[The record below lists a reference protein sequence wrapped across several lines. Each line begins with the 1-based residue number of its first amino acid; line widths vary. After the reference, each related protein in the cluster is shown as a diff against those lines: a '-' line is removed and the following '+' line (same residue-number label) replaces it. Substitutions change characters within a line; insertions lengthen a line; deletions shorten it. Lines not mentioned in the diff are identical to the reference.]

1 MIPFAE
7 TSKPFSTDNS
17 SSPTRA
23 VFPNLPTNQPNRK
36 LLACLISVEDQIV
49 PFATPLHSHLP
60 GRGPP
65 RRGFSFSKFGVT
77 VSQLVEIS
85 SKKKVT
91 EGDVC
96 LTNGNNLCLG
106 TSAKK
111 LVALPTATWE
121 AMSEVINTGKDGNS
135 LLRPGCN
142 PPNCFFPNAI
152 PLGEMIE
159 KNAPHP
165 SLKRGIRADFRRIVA
180 SWSSRRIPIGCPSP
194 GSLLRE
200 IKLAQIRECASF
212 TRLFFFYG
220 QIRMKFDR
228 ADPPSLS
235 WLGGKA
241 TIQVREV
248 VLPSRSRLRIRLPS
262 E

>member
-1 MIPFAE
+1 M
-7 TSKPFSTDNS
+7 
-17 SSPTRA
+17 
-23 VFPNLPTNQPNRK
+23 
-36 LLACLISVEDQIV
+36 
-49 PFATPLHSHLP
+49 
-60 GRGPP
+60 
-65 RRGFSFSKFGVT
+65 
-77 VSQLVEIS
+77 
-85 SKKKVT
+85 
-91 EGDVC
+91 C

-180 SWSSRRIPIGCPSP
+180 SWSSRRIPIGCSPP

-200 IKLAQIRECASF
+200 IKLAQVRECASF
-212 TRLFFFYG
+212 TRLFFFLRTNSDE
-220 QIRMKFDR
+220 IR
-228 ADPPSLS
+228 S
-235 WLGGKA
+235 
-241 TIQVREV
+241 
-248 VLPSRSRLRIRLPS
+248 SRSSLLVVAGRKGNDPGERGGIALEKSIKNSSALRVTLFFQASI
-262 E
+262 EGG